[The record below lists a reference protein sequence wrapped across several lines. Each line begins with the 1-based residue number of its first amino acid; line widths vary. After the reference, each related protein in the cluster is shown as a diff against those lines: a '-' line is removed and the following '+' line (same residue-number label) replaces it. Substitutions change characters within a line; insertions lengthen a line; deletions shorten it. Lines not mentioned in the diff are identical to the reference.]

1 MNQDIKTIELAKVYE
16 SQGYFQ
22 DALDIYTF
30 LDGKETSNSIQAA
43 IKRMEKRVQEDGHAD
58 SQNENASDKM
68 SELDKINVSNS
79 IKVSDSIKVPDN
91 IKVHGK
97 NRVPLLIEQ
106 WLMLMV
112 LKQRLSA
119 FKKIKARF

>member
-30 LDGKETSNSIQAA
+30 LDSKETSNSIQAA
-43 IKRMEKRVQEDGHAD
+43 IRRMEKRVQEDGHAD

-68 SELDKINVSNS
+68 SE
-79 IKVSDSIKVPDN
+79 PD
-91 IKVHGK
+91 K

>member
-16 SQGYFQ
+16 NQGYFQ

-30 LDGKETSNSIQAA
+30 LDGKETSSSIQAA

-58 SQNENASDKM
+58 AQNENASDKM
-68 SELDKINVSNS
+68 SEPDK
-79 IKVSDSIKVPDN
+79 IKVP
-91 IKVHGK
+91 GK

>member
-30 LDGKETSNSIQAA
+30 LDGQETSSSIQAA
-43 IKRMEKRVQEDGHAD
+43 IKRIEKRIQEKGQVAD
-58 SQNENASDKM
+58 HQKENASDKM
-68 SELDKINVSNS
+68 SSTDKNS
-79 IKVSDSIKVPDN
+79 VPE
-91 IKVHGK
+91 
-97 NRVPLLIEQ
+97 LIEQ

-119 FKKIKARF
+119 FKKIKARL